1 MLNKLKHKDRYYSRN
16 NEGVDMVGED
26 VMTSFMTSFTQ
37 YGNFLIL
44 FGVLVAL
51 LVIFYIIVDRMYP
64 KVEFDVIEGRR
75 KTKLTRRLVGD
86 KVVKDSLLE
95 ILLRGNQLL
104 GFKISEY
111 DYYYDGNI
119 KVYFA
124 TRRGEDLIPFRIN
137 QESVDIAE
145 LGLGREIA
153 MRYINAID
161 SVKGDLDK
169 QNPLVLALI
178 SVLPIAILVLLT
190 GVMFYLILNDA
201 MPKLLDFNKQVM
213 AQTVQVAQSTQET
226 SQNMVLVA
234 TKLQLNTPT
243 NTTNS
248 TIYVT
253 K

>member
-1 MLNKLKHKDRYYSRN
+1 
-16 NEGVDMVGED
+16 MVGED
-26 VMTSFMTSFTQ
+26 VMTSFMTSFAQ

-51 LVIFYIIVDRMYP
+51 LIIFYIIVDRMYP

-111 DYYYDGNI
+111 DYYYDGNT

-178 SVLPIAILVLLT
+178 SVLPIAVLVLLT

-213 AQTVQVAQSTQET
+213 AQTVQVAQATQET

-234 TKLQLNTPT
+234 NKLQLNTPT

-248 TIYVT
+248 TIYVA